1 MTPESKLDLSILTRY
16 NTPTVANAIELFEL
30 RPRSQGFLR
39 PGFQCLQPS
48 MAPIAGFASTCTISS
63 QTFESFGRREVFDY
77 WEHVESIPGPRIAV
91 VQDLDP
97 YPSLGS
103 FWGEV
108 NSNVHKAL
116 GCIGTVTNSGI
127 RDVDEMRAAGFQA
140 LYRHLC
146 VSHSYIHVTDFGK
159 PVNIEGLVVKP
170 GDLIQVDQH
179 GGLVVPLEIMPDLEA
194 AIQEIERRE
203 RPVISY
209 AQSGAATRVGLVDRM
224 TRHIRD
230 APKWIPP
237 SQG

>member
-30 RPRSQGFLR
+30 RPRSEGFLR

-63 QTFESFGRREVFDY
+63 QTLESFGRREVFDY

-159 PVNIEGLVVKP
+159 PVNIEGMIVRP

-179 GGLVVPLEIMPDLEA
+179 GALVVPLETMPDLEA

-203 RPVISY
+203 RPVINY
-209 AQSGAATRVGLVDRM
+209 AQSGAATRMGLVDRL
-224 TRHIRD
+224 TRHIRN

>member
-30 RPRSQGFLR
+30 RPRSEGFLR

-63 QTFESFGRREVFDY
+63 QTFESFGRRDVFDY
-77 WEHVESIPGPRIAV
+77 WEHVENIPGPRIAV

-108 NSNVHKAL
+108 NSNIHKAL

-127 RDVDEMRAAGFQA
+127 RDVEEMRAAGFQA

-159 PVNIEGLVVKP
+159 PVNIEGMVVRP

-179 GGLVVPLEIMPDLEA
+179 GALIIPLETMPYLEA

-203 RPVISY
+203 RPVINY
-209 AQSGAATRVGLVDRM
+209 AQSGAATRMGLVDRM

-230 APKWIPP
+230 VSKWIPP